1 MSDYTAQKALFDVM
15 NVFNQPRKHWSI
27 GVGWKITESLEMVI
41 GDRTRVNLQKPTS
54 FLCPVTRSIDNQLW
68 LLVIAFISMLGEQVC
83 HLL

>member
-1 MSDYTAQKALFDVM
+1 
-15 NVFNQPRKHWSI
+15 
-27 GVGWKITESLEMVI
+27 
-41 GDRTRVNLQKPTS
+41 LQKPTS

>member
-41 GDRTRVNLQKPTS
+41 GDRTRVNLQKA
-54 FLCPVTRSIDNQLW
+54 N
-68 LLVIAFISMLGEQVC
+68 LVSLSCDEVC
-83 HLL
+83 R